1 MVNKWSRNPTSG
13 RITFIVSTTLC
24 YILVIISLQITKYK
38 SIEHKSVDSSNKK
51 VSCLYTKESSDTFK
65 VKPKFLTQSPKDGLE
80 EALIYYKVHHED
92 IVYAQAILE
101 TGHFKSRVCLEYNNL
116 FGLYNSRKK
125 QYYRFNHW
133 SESVI
138 AYKNWI
144 QRRYKPSEDYYI
156 FLDRIKY
163 AESVEYIPLLKKIV
177 NKRKNDKRKYIKGNI
192 RA

>member
-1 MVNKWSRNPTSG
+1 MVNKWLRNPMLG
-13 RITFIVSTTLC
+13 RIIFIVLTTLC
-24 YILVIISLQITKYK
+24 CILFIISLQITEYK

-80 EALIYYKVHHED
+80 EALIYYKVHHKD

-163 AESVEYIPLLKKIV
+163 AESIEYIPLLKKIV
-177 NKRKNDKRKYIKGNI
+177 NKRKNDKRRYIKGNI

>member
-1 MVNKWSRNPTSG
+1 MVNKRLRNPTLG
-13 RITFIVSTTLC
+13 RIIFIVLTILC
-24 YILVIISLQITKYK
+24 CILVIVSSQITEYK

-101 TGHFKSRVCLEYNNL
+101 TGYFKSRVCLEYNNL

-163 AESVEYIPLLKKIV
+163 AESIEYIPLLKKIV
-177 NKRKNDKRKYIKGNI
+177 NKRKNDKRRYIKGDI
-192 RA
+192 RT

>member
-1 MVNKWSRNPTSG
+1 MVNKWLRNPMLG
-13 RITFIVSTTLC
+13 RIIFIVLTTLC
-24 YILVIISLQITKYK
+24 CILVIISLQITEYK

-51 VSCLYTKESSDTFK
+51 VSYLHTKESSDTFK

-125 QYYRFNHW
+125 QYCRFNHW

-163 AESVEYIPLLKKIV
+163 AESIEYIPLLKKIV
-177 NKRKNDKRKYIKGNI
+177 NKRKNDKRRYIKRNI

>member
-1 MVNKWSRNPTSG
+1 M
-13 RITFIVSTTLC
+13 
-24 YILVIISLQITKYK
+24 
-38 SIEHKSVDSSNKK
+38 
-51 VSCLYTKESSDTFK
+51 
-65 VKPKFLTQSPKDGLE
+65 
-80 EALIYYKVHHED
+80 
-92 IVYAQAILE
+92 YAQAILE

-163 AESVEYIPLLKKIV
+163 AESIEYIPLLKKIV
-177 NKRKNDKRKYIKGNI
+177 NKRKNDKRRYIKGNI

>member
-1 MVNKWSRNPTSG
+1 MVNKRLRNPTLG
-13 RITFIVSTTLC
+13 RIIFIVLTILC
-24 YILVIISLQITKYK
+24 CILVIISSQITEYK

-101 TGHFKSRVCLEYNNL
+101 TGYFKSRVCLEYNNL

-163 AESVEYIPLLKKIV
+163 AESIEYIPLLKKIV
-177 NKRKNDKRKYIKGNI
+177 NKRKNDKRRYFKGNI

>member
-1 MVNKWSRNPTSG
+1 MVNKRLRNPTLG
-13 RITFIVSTTLC
+13 RIIFIVLTILC
-24 YILVIISLQITKYK
+24 CILVIISSQITEYK

-101 TGHFKSRVCLEYNNL
+101 TGYFKSRVCLEYNNL

-133 SESVI
+133 SESVT

-163 AESVEYIPLLKKIV
+163 AESIEYIPLLKKIV
-177 NKRKNDKRKYIKGNI
+177 NKRKNDKRRYIKGNI
-192 RA
+192 RT

>member
-1 MVNKWSRNPTSG
+1 MLG
-13 RITFIVSTTLC
+13 RIIFIVLTTLFC
-24 YILVIISLQITKYK
+24 ILVIISLQITEYK

-101 TGHFKSRVCLEYNNL
+101 TGYFKSRVCLEYNNL

-133 SESVI
+133 SASVI

-163 AESVEYIPLLKKIV
+163 AESIEYIPLLKKIV
-177 NKRKNDKRKYIKGNI
+177 NKRKNDKRRYIKGNI

>member
-1 MVNKWSRNPTSG
+1 MVNRGLRNPMLG
-13 RITFIVSTTLC
+13 RIIFIVLTTLC
-24 YILVIISLQITKYK
+24 CILVIISLQITEYK
-38 SIEHKSVDSSNKK
+38 SIEHKSVDPSNKK

-80 EALIYYKVHHED
+80 EALIYYKVHHAD

-163 AESVEYIPLLKKIV
+163 AESIEYIPLLKKIV
-177 NKRKNDKRKYIKGNI
+177 NKRKNDKRRYIKGNI

>member
-1 MVNKWSRNPTSG
+1 MLG
-13 RITFIVSTTLC
+13 RIIFIVLTTLFC
-24 YILVIISLQITKYK
+24 ILVIISLQITEYK

-51 VSCLYTKESSDTFK
+51 VSCLYTKELSDTFK

-163 AESVEYIPLLKKIV
+163 AESIEYIPLLKKIV
-177 NKRKNDKRKYIKGNI
+177 NKRKNDKRRYIKGNI

>member
-1 MVNKWSRNPTSG
+1 MLG
-13 RITFIVSTTLC
+13 RIIFIVLTTLFC
-24 YILVIISLQITKYK
+24 ILVIISLQITEYK
-38 SIEHKSVDSSNKK
+38 SIEHKSIDSSNKK
-51 VSCLYTKESSDTFK
+51 VSCLHTKESSDTFK
-65 VKPKFLTQSPKDGLE
+65 VKSKFLTQSPKDGLE

-101 TGHFKSRVCLEYNNL
+101 TGYFKSRVCLEYNNL
-116 FGLYNSRKK
+116 FGLYNSKKK

-163 AESVEYIPLLKKIV
+163 AESIEYIPLLKKIV
-177 NKRKNDKRKYIKGNI
+177 NKKNDKRRYIKGNI

>member
-1 MVNKWSRNPTSG
+1 MVNKRLRNPTLG
-13 RITFIVSTTLC
+13 RIIFIVLTILC
-24 YILVIISLQITKYK
+24 CILVIISSQITEYK
-38 SIEHKSVDSSNKK
+38 SIEHKSVDSPNKK

-163 AESVEYIPLLKKIV
+163 AESIEYIPLLKKIV
-177 NKRKNDKRKYIKGNI
+177 NKRKNDKRRYIKGDI
-192 RA
+192 RT

>member
-1 MVNKWSRNPTSG
+1 MLG
-13 RITFIVSTTLC
+13 RIIFIVLTTLFC
-24 YILVIISLQITKYK
+24 ILFIISLQITEYK

-51 VSCLYTKESSDTFK
+51 VSCLHTKESSDTFK

-101 TGHFKSRVCLEYNNL
+101 TGYFKSRVCLEYNNL

-163 AESVEYIPLLKKIV
+163 AESIEYIPLLKKIV
-177 NKRKNDKRKYIKGNI
+177 NKRKNDKRRYIKGNI

>member
-1 MVNKWSRNPTSG
+1 MVNKWLRNPTLG
-13 RITFIVSTTLC
+13 RIIFIVLTTLC
-24 YILVIISLQITKYK
+24 CILVIISLQITEYK

-133 SESVI
+133 SESVM

-177 NKRKNDKRKYIKGNI
+177 NKRKNDKRRYIKGNI